1 MGAIR
6 YDHEASWYPEFYGQ
20 MQTITDSGPR
30 GKNDDMFDAFAY
42 VGLTIDQYWEAQS
55 DAEIEEEEY
64 EEEWL
69 NFHDMG
75 RSAVTGY

>member
-1 MGAIR
+1 
-6 YDHEASWYPEFYGQ
+6 
-20 MQTITDSGPR
+20 
-30 GKNDDMFDAFAY
+30 MFDAFAY

-55 DAEIEEEEY
+55 DAEIEEEEF
-64 EEEWL
+64 EEDWL

>member
-1 MGAIR
+1 
-6 YDHEASWYPEFYGQ
+6 
-20 MQTITDSGPR
+20 
-30 GKNDDMFDAFAY
+30 MFDAFAY
-42 VGLTIDQYWEAQS
+42 VGLTIDQYWEAQT